1 MFRINR
7 LLLDLYSCPTDKS
20 RWPVVLDQ
28 VRRTL
33 EVQSAVLQIIYPY
46 KGHLRSRWMAR
57 DSRSEAVGAIHDRYF
72 ADDVNP
78 RMLVPYRAFSDDQP
92 IVRDSDI
99 FYPDDPLLSDLNT
112 RLAAAGLGRYMGAH
126 TRISDTEVLTLVLHR
141 DPNDDRDFNQR
152 EERLALELLPHFH
165 QTIKL
170 TDTLLDAQRQ
180 AHYLHEAMDSF
191 RFAMLICNAN
201 GSLCWSNAAARRI
214 LENGGLLWLN
224 GSGLLTARCPS
235 QTTALRAAIARA
247 ARESRAGDE
256 PQVFALSH
264 NGSGVLHVRVQ
275 ALEQRGTSTDRLFST
290 EGRALLVLMD
300 PNSRPSLPPELLKQL
315 FGLSPAESRLASAL
329 CFGATLNEYAIQAG
343 VAISTA
349 RYQLKQIM
357 AKMQVSKQ
365 SQLVQRLCSS
375 VILHMARSEREADA

>member
-7 LLLDLYSCPTDKS
+7 LLLDLYSCPTDRS

-33 EVQSAVLQIIYPY
+33 EVQSAVLQIIYPHD
-46 KGHLRSRWMAR
+46 GHLRSRWMAR

-78 RMLVPYRAFSDDQP
+78 RMLVSYRAFSDDQP
-92 IVRDSDI
+92 IVRDPDI
-99 FYPDDPLLSDLNT
+99 FYPDDPLLSDLNQ

-126 TRISDTEVLTLVLHR
+126 TRISNTEVLTLVLHR
-141 DPNDDRDFNQR
+141 HPNDDRDFSKR

-180 AHYLHEAMDSF
+180 AHYLHEAMDRFS
-191 RFAMLICNAN
+191 FAMLICNAD
-201 GSLCWSNAAARRI
+201 GSVNWSNAAARSI
-214 LENGGLLWLN
+214 LERGGVLWVNGN
-224 GSGLLTARCPS
+224 GQLTTRCTS
-235 QTTALRAAIARA
+235 QTTALRAAIAHA
-247 ARESRAGDE
+247 AHDPYVSDE
-256 PQVFALSH
+256 PQVFALGGK
-264 NGSGVLHVRVQ
+264 GSGALHVRVQ
-275 ALEQRGTSTDRLFST
+275 ALEQRGMSTEAPCSS

-300 PNSRPSLPPELLKQL
+300 PNSRPSLPPDLLKQL
-315 FGLSPAESRLASAL
+315 FGLSPAESRLASSL
-329 CFGATLNEYAIQAG
+329 CFGATLNEYATRAG
-343 VAISTA
+343 VTVGTA

-375 VILHMARSEREADA
+375 VILHMARSERIADA